1 MRRRIV
7 PALPRVALTT
17 GIITAIVGVLQVR
30 PVQAQL
36 VFCVSMSGAAVSCD
50 YNVDTPQNYNY
61 DSTTTSPVYEYSYQ
75 RQQKLLQKAITQGQT
90 NQNVGTTNLN
100 TTLPDYFSQ
109 LQKRLQ
115 DECENS
121 AYPAYDETGNAYSDS
136 AGTFAE
142 TYQTFV
148 DASKTPY
155 IYDQLQG
162 QNKAFANFSSAQQ
175 QFADANQLDS
185 NARGKGLRCQA
196 AMAATTNTF
205 LYNNTQVQSQNLTAL
220 GQLQEQMAAQ
230 QQEANMH
237 KAQAARVTNGFQ
249 NTMINALKGMLPKSS
264 TSYSGL
270 RPTKY

>member
-1 MRRRIV
+1 MLGRIV
-7 PALPRVALTT
+7 SALPRVALAT
-17 GIITAIVGVLQVR
+17 GIITVIIGVLQVR
-30 PVQAQL
+30 PAQSQL
-36 VFCVSMSGAAVSCD
+36 VFCISMSGVSVPCD
-50 YNVDTPQNYNY
+50 YNIDTPQNNNY
-61 DSTTTSPVYEYSYQ
+61 DSTTTVPVYEYSYQ
-75 RQQKLLQKAITQGQT
+75 RQQKLLQKAITQGQS
-90 NQNVGTTNLN
+90 NQNVGTNNLN
-100 TTLPDYFSQ
+100 TTLPDYFNQ
-109 LQKRLQ
+109 LQQRLQ
-115 DECENS
+115 QECENS

-148 DASKTPY
+148 DASNTPY

-162 QNKAFANFSSAQQ
+162 QNKAFANYSSAQQ

-220 GQLQEQMAAQ
+220 GQLQEQMSAQ

-249 NTMINALKGMLPKSS
+249 NTMINALNGMIPKTT